1 MNTINN
7 SSGNNILSKSF
18 HIFDFS
24 GNYLILCILK
34 NNAIYIKGKYEND
47 SFSIE
52 YDKTYNL
59 IEMKNLSDF
68 FNQCNSIRECFDKI
82 NNINEKKCKVEK
94 NGDKLIFIINIE
106 NQEIRF
112 ELNYNNQNIGALL
125 NCLFD
130 LYSNNKMKM
139 DFFLENIHLEES
151 IKKMSDEIYQLKTKI
166 KEYESKE
173 NKNIEKKVIDLE
185 KITVEE
191 VPEVMNDSKDITKDI
206 NPINE
211 IKGITGSN
219 FIKLKNNNIAM
230 YNYGKLII
238 VDNKLNILLKREISK
253 RGFHSMTK
261 MQVDNCLLASTWG
274 NRIFIIKLSNS
285 HRNLK
290 IVKVLEGELDT
301 EPGEGNRNEGIYYAV
316 QLSNGKIIS
325 SDNKHLLIWD
335 EKYFSQIKKIKT
347 SGVYYILQI
356 DKKYCAVAKYWERK
370 IEIYSIDDFSVTFEI
385 NDFVTNTTLYPYK
398 FILIDDEYYIVT
410 GFGGGEESIYLL
422 SIQMHK
428 ILDRFTQLKGWC
440 KTFCVLPNRSFI
452 LFNSD
457 FHGNYELVK
466 IMIINNK
473 FELMTRKKINERI
486 SGLSYVSPG
495 MLIVGEDSTSSI
507 KIIKSL

>member
-1 MNTINN
+1 
-7 SSGNNILSKSF
+7 
-18 HIFDFS
+18 
-24 GNYLILCILK
+24 
-34 NNAIYIKGKYEND
+34 
-47 SFSIE
+47 
-52 YDKTYNL
+52 
-59 IEMKNLSDF
+59 
-68 FNQCNSIRECFDKI
+68 
-82 NNINEKKCKVEK
+82 
-94 NGDKLIFIINIE
+94 
-106 NQEIRF
+106 
-112 ELNYNNQNIGALL
+112 
-125 NCLFD
+125 
-130 LYSNNKMKM
+130 
-139 DFFLENIHLEES
+139 
-151 IKKMSDEIYQLKTKI
+151 MSDEIYQLKTKI

-191 VPEVMNDSKDITKDI
+191 GPEVMNDSQGITKDI

-219 FIKLKNNNIAM
+219 FINLKNDHIAM

-238 VDNKLNILLKREISK
+238 VDKDLNILLKREISQ

-261 MQVDNCLLASTWG
+261 MQVDNCLLGSSWG

-301 EPGEGNRNEGIYYAV
+301 EPGEGNRNEGIYFAV

-335 EKYFSQIKKIKT
+335 EKYFSQIKKIET
-347 SGVYYILQI
+347 SGVYYIQQI
-356 DKKYCAVAKYWERK
+356 DKKYCAVAKYWQRK
-370 IEIYSIDDFSVTFEI
+370 IEIYSIDDFSVAFEI
-385 NDFVTNTTLYPYK
+385 NNFVTNETLYPYK

-428 ILDRFTQLKGWC
+428 ILDRFYQLKGWC
-440 KTFCVLPNRSFI
+440 KTFCVLPNRSFV

-457 FHGNYELVK
+457 FDGNYELIK
-466 IMIINNK
+466 FMIINNK
-473 FELMTRKKINERI
+473 FELISRKKINERI
-486 SGLSYVSPG
+486 SGLSYISPG
-495 MLIVGEDSTSSI
+495 KLIVGTESSI